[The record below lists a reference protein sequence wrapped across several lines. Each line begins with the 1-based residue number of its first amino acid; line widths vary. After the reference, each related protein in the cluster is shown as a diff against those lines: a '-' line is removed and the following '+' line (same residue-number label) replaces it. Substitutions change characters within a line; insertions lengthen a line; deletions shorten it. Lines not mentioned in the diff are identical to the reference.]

1 MVYTGPLSMKTR
13 TLPMDKSQAKSREND
28 LAKLAG
34 AGDFHAFSELAEI
47 FKDRLHQ
54 FILCII
60 GPDREAEDLTQEA
73 FIRIYKALPSF
84 RGDCAFSTWAY
95 AVTRNVCRGALR
107 KRGREADIL
116 EDAGEERLA
125 RAADQAPL
133 PGELLGS
140 RETAAIVRTEIE
152 ALSPIHRAVIF
163 LSCWEKLS
171 YEEMARALDI
181 PMGTVRSRLHNA
193 LAALSA
199 RLRKALPEENRS

>member
-1 MVYTGPLSMKTR
+1 METR
-13 TLPMDKSQAKSREND
+13 ILPMDKSRARSREND
-28 LAKLAG
+28 LARLAG
-34 AGDFHAFSELAEI
+34 TGDLRAFSELVEI

-60 GPDREAEDLTQEA
+60 GPDRETEDLTQEA

-107 KRGREADIL
+107 KRGREGDIL

-125 RAADQAPL
+125 RVPDRAPL
-133 PGELLGS
+133 PGELLGK
-140 RETAAIVRTEIE
+140 RETAAIVRAEIE
-152 ALSPIHRAVIF
+152 ELSPIHRAVLF
-163 LSCWEKLS
+163 LNCWEKLS
-171 YEEMARALDI
+171 YEEMAQALDI
-181 PMGTVRSRLHNA
+181 PLGTVRSRLHNA